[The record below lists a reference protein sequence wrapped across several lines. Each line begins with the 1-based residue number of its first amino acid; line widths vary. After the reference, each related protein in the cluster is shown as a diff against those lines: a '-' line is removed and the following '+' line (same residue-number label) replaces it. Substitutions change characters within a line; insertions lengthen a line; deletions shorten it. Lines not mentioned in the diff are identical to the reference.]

1 MLSARSGWC
10 TSQKWEQTER
20 SSRVQ
25 PVDGPKKSR
34 YEAMDLDTPNTTET
48 AATDKASDSAPD
60 EADARA
66 ATRESADAEVSAEQ
80 RQSIPQENQPNP
92 YHRKAEKEKLYP
104 PPMNK

>member
-34 YEAMDLDTPNTTET
+34 SEAMDLDTPNTTET
-48 AATDKASDSAPD
+48 AATGSQSRRAP
-60 EADARA
+60 
-66 ATRESADAEVSAEQ
+66 
-80 RQSIPQENQPNP
+80 
-92 YHRKAEKEKLYP
+92 
-104 PPMNK
+104 